1 MAGIPSCPICL
12 EDLKAGNLLVIAAV
26 CNHVL
31 CLSCAL
37 SHYVVHS
44 GSTCPYC
51 RQFFSRLLITT
62 TQDHSNT
69 QEARMEEVAVS
80 EFLPPAPMF
89 SSDIVSMQSTPRKGP
104 ALPVS
109 GVEDLNGWR
118 SSKEVKTVRFPPG
131 KKLSSSQG
139 GPTTQVSNI
148 FSMLDNR

>member
-1 MAGIPSCPICL
+1 MES
-12 EDLKAGNLLVIAAV
+12 DN
-26 CNHVL
+26 
-31 CLSCAL
+31 
-37 SHYVVHS
+37 
-44 GSTCPYC
+44 
-51 RQFFSRLLITT
+51 
-62 TQDHSNT
+62 SNP
-69 QEARMEEVAVS
+69 QEARLEEVAVA
-80 EFLPPAPMF
+80 EFLEPEAGS

-148 FSMLDNR
+148 FSMLDNRSDLHCTLNHLHQ